1 MLKDRFGVI
10 NPDERDK
17 YEKEFQIPMGYY
29 FTTFYEK
36 EAISVC
42 RKNPNTV
49 VERIYNDFDHENKKE
64 QIYRG
69 PMQG

>member
-17 YEKEFQIPMGYY
+17 
-29 FTTFYEK
+29 YEK